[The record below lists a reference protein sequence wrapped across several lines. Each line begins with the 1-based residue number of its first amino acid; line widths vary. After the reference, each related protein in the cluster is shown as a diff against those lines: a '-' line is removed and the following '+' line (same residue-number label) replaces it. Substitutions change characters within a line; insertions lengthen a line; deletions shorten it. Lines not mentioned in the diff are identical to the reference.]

1 MIISYGLFFLF
12 IDIDYL
18 CTLLKSF
25 FKKIPNF
32 TVYRLCRYGIAYN
45 ITIVPKKKLKKMK
58 DAGFIPGIYNYC
70 DRWCEKCDHKLHCMS
85 FVMGKKIE
93 ERGGFNFDE
102 EISYEEENVWA
113 RLKDV
118 FESTYEVLHE
128 LAEER
133 GIDVEDIYASE
144 NIDREFWGED
154 YENIELK
161 GERDNLM
168 VEDSDIVRICMIYED
183 LSDKCLEKVFEIL
196 DERLGEEKGREIDEA
211 LEIVNWY
218 QDLMQAKMRRAL
230 HGYYHADSCGKEK
243 EDYNGSAKVALI
255 AIGCSEEAWGVLL
268 PHCAEMKREILQ
280 LLVVLTQLKKDILFQ
295 FPEAEKFRRPGF
307 EN

>member
-1 MIISYGLFFLF
+1 MPLG
-12 IDIDYL
+12 
-18 CTLLKSF
+18 
-25 FKKIPNF
+25 
-32 TVYRLCRYGIAYN
+32 GIAYN

-70 DRWCEKCDHKLHCMS
+70 DRWCEKCDQRLQCMS

-102 EISYEEENVWA
+102 EISHEDENVWA

-144 NIDREFWGED
+144 NIDREFWGEE

-168 VEDSDIVRICMIYED
+168 IEDSDIVRICLIYED
-183 LSDKCLEKVFEIL
+183 LNDKCLEKVFEIL
-196 DERLGEEKGREIDEA
+196 DEKLGEKKEQEVEEA
-211 LEIVNWY
+211 LETVSWY
-218 QDLMQAKMRRAL
+218 QDLIQAKMRRAL
-230 HGYYHADSCGKEK
+230 HGYYHVDSCGEEK

-255 AIGCSEEAWGVLL
+255 AICHSEKAWKVLL
-268 PHCAEMKREILQ
+268 EYCAEMKREILQ
-280 LLVVLTQLKKDILFQ
+280 VLVVLAQLRKDIEFQ

>member
-1 MIISYGLFFLF
+1 MTNSYRLFFLF

-18 CTLLKSF
+18 CALLESF
-25 FKKIPNF
+25 FKKILNF
-32 TVYRLCRYGIAYN
+32 TVYRLRHYGIAYN
-45 ITIVPKKKLKKMK
+45 ITIVPRKKLKKMK

-70 DRWCEKCDHKLHCMS
+70 DRWCEKCDQKLHCMS

-102 EISYEEENVWA
+102 EISQEEENVWA

-128 LAEER
+128 LAKER
-133 GIDVEDIYASE
+133 GIDVEDIYTSE

-154 YENIELK
+154 YENMEMK
-161 GERDNLM
+161 GERYNLM

-196 DERLGEEKGREIDEA
+196 DEKFGEEKGQEMDEV
-211 LEIVNWY
+211 LETVGWY
-218 QDLMQAKMRRAL
+218 QDLMQSKMRRAL
-230 HGYYHADSCGKEK
+230 HGYYHVCSCGEEK

-255 AIGCSEEAWGVLL
+255 AISRSEEAWKTLL
-268 PHCAEMKREILQ
+268 AHCPEMKREILQ
-280 LLVVLTQLKKDILFQ
+280 LSVVLTQLKKDILFQ

>member
-1 MIISYGLFFLF
+1 MIISYRLFFLF
-12 IDIDYL
+12 IDIAYL
-18 CTLLKSF
+18 CTLLESF
-25 FKKIPNF
+25 FKKILNF
-32 TVYRLCRYGIAYN
+32 TVYRQCHYEIAYN
-45 ITIVPKKKLKKMK
+45 ITIVPRKKLKKLK

-70 DRWCEKCDHKLHCMS
+70 DRWCEKCDQKSHCMS

-102 EISYEEENVWA
+102 EISHEEENAWA

-128 LAEER
+128 LAKER

-144 NIDREFWGED
+144 NIDREFWGDD
-154 YENIELK
+154 YEHTELK
-161 GERDNLM
+161 EERDNLM
-168 VEDSDIVRICMIYED
+168 VEDSDIIRICLIYED
-183 LSDKCLEKVFEIL
+183 LCEKCLERMFEIL
-196 DERLGEEKGREIDEA
+196 DEKLGEEKGQEVDEA

-218 QDLMQAKMRRAL
+218 QDLIQAKMRRAL
-230 HGYYHADSCGKEK
+230 HAYYHVGSAGDEK
-243 EDYNGSAKVALI
+243 EDCNGSAKVALI
-255 AIGCSEEAWGVLL
+255 AIDRSEAAWRILQIY
-268 PHCAEMKREILQ
+268 CTEMKREILQ
-280 LLVVLTQLKKDILFQ
+280 LSVVLAQLKKDIQFQ